1 MLSYQVSFH
10 IKIQTLILGIP
21 FFGMIYFS
29 EYSHQGLISSLINV
43 EEGTV
48 LIVNGIEKKIVIKLV
63 ASLFILWLE
72 DRYSTYLSTK
82 RTINRLTYKLK
93 GKINIFWNTIWFESW
108 TKATIGIRT
117 IMKAWDRENRNE
129 SFSFLKVGI
138 SVILLHESIVIK
150 KTKTKTKNYQ

>member
-1 MLSYQVSFH
+1 MGWFISQSTVTKVSF
-10 IKIQTLILGIP
+10 LP
-21 FFGMIYFS
+21 FN
-29 EYSHQGLISSLINV
+29 NV

-48 LIVNGIEKKIVIKLV
+48 LIVNGIEKKIVIKLL

-93 GKINIFWNTIWFESW
+93 GKRNIFWNTIWFESW

-150 KTKTKTKNYQ
+150 KTKTKNYQ